1 MLLAQSR
8 SDELARG
15 NLLNREALSCQK
27 EKMLTPIFRHSQ
39 HVGFT
44 DQGQRF
50 LSIQNHFKTLN
61 THLFMKRFSSVEMQ
75 MRAVGIGNEGEYVI
89 KFICVVKRLDL
100 LYDQVLVEVGGH
112 FCYGR

>member
-1 MLLAQSR
+1 
-8 SDELARG
+8 
-15 NLLNREALSCQK
+15 
-27 EKMLTPIFRHSQ
+27 
-39 HVGFT
+39 
-44 DQGQRF
+44 
-50 LSIQNHFKTLN
+50 
-61 THLFMKRFSSVEMQ
+61 MKRFSSVEMQ

>member
-39 HVGFT
+39 HEGFT

-50 LSIQNHFKTLN
+50 SSIQNHFKTLN

-112 FCYGR
+112 FCDG